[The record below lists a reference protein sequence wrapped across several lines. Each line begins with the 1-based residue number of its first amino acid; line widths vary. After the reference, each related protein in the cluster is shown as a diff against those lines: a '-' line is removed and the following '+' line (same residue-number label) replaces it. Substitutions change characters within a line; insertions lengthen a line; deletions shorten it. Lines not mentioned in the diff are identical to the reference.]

1 LQIFNLLL
9 PALVG
14 DNSDIIL
21 EVKPGVGGQ
30 EAMLFTK
37 EVFAMYVNYAAYK
50 GWSVDVV
57 GYEEAEAGK

>member
-1 LQIFNLLL
+1 LQILNLLL

-14 DNSDIIL
+14 DDNDIIL
-21 EVKPGVGGQ
+21 EVNPGIGGQ

-37 EVFAMYVNYAAYK
+37 EVFNMYVNYAAYK

-57 GYEEAEAGK
+57 SYEEAEAGK